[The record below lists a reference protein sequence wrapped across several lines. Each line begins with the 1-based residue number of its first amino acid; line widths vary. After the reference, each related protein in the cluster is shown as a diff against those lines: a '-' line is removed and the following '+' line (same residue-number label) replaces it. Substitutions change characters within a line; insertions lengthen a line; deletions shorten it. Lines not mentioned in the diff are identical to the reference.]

1 MFRFVRLCVA
11 VSLLVVLAPSLHAQ
25 MASEIKGRITDVEG
39 AALASAAVKATEVT
53 THLTQT
59 GKTTSEGY
67 YIFAH
72 LVPGIYQID
81 VDADGFRHATR
92 SGITVM
98 IGQTVGVDIAL
109 SVGEQQQ
116 TITVHA
122 DAPLLQSQTSS
133 IQMSIPAAT
142 VVAIPLNT
150 RNFVQLSTLVPGVA
164 LPPGTLLPRINGG
177 RPRTNE
183 YLFDG
188 ISALQPEPGQ
198 VAFFPILDDIQE
210 FTVETD
216 NVSAEF
222 GRFNG
227 GVVNVATR
235 YGTNQ
240 FHGSLFEY
248 FRNEAL
254 NARNYFSKTPARK
267 PAYRRNLFGATLGGP
282 ILRDRLFFF
291 GDYQGVKQRIGVT
304 RISTLPTL
312 AMRQG
317 IFTGVSNIYDPLRR
331 RWLMESTSASS
342 FRIMSSTGR
351 SILPPSRCSTACPR
365 RPISMPLPI
374 TTAAPVTTMITRIN
388 SISALMARSVAATAL
403 LSGTP
408 TTTKWSS
415 R

>member
-1 MFRFVRLCVA
+1 MSRLLRLSVVVSFLVA
-11 VSLLVVLAPSLHAQ
+11 LAPSLKSQ
-25 MASEIKGRITDVEG
+25 MASELKGRITDAGG
-39 AALASAAVKATEVT
+39 AVLSSATVRAIEST
-53 THLTQT
+53 THLAQT

-67 YIFAH
+67 YVFAH
-72 LVPGIYQID
+72 LAPGTYQID

-98 IGQTVGVDIAL
+98 VGQTVAVDISL
-109 SVGEQQQ
+109 SVGEQTQ
-116 TITVHA
+116 TVTVNE
-122 DAPLLQSQTSS
+122 DAPLLQAQTSS
-133 IQMSIPAAT
+133 IQTSISSAAIA
-142 VVAIPLNT
+142 AIPLNT
-150 RNFVQLSTLVPGVA
+150 RNFVQLTTLAVGVA

-240 FHGSLFEY
+240 LHGSLFEY

-254 NARNYFSKTPARK
+254 NARNYFSKAPARK

-282 ILRDRLFFF
+282 ILRDRIFFF

-304 RISTLPTL
+304 RISTVPTL

-317 IFTGVSNIYDPLRR
+317 IFTGVSNIYDP
-331 RWLMESTSASS
+331 STTTVVNGKYVRQQ
-342 FRIMSSTGR
+342 FPNNVINK
-351 SILPPSRCSTACPR
+351 
-365 RPISMPLPI
+365 PLDP
-374 TTAAPVTTMITRIN
+374 AAV
-388 SISALMARSVAATAL
+388 AL
-403 LSGTP
+403 LSRLPVP
-408 TTTKWSS
+408 TNLNATANNYT
-415 R
+415 RTGNDDDHQNQFDLRIDGAIGRRDR